1 MHISKLELKDIG
13 VFDHLVIEFG
23 RKLRADLADIHILTG
38 INGTGKSTILY
49 ALSGAIDDYS
59 IIKRFRNENSY
70 ISVHYEQKD
79 KTPFAVTLHSHERS
93 NDTNEIKM
101 YWQIHT
107 RQKDINKEPLDFLF
121 VGYSGYRTI
130 TSEKIESIK
139 EINEHPLSSTL
150 RFDRPTDSRLI
161 LQWIANTKAKIAF
174 SYQEGKTEDAKK
186 YEESIKKIES
196 SIEQITGCEVKFIF
210 HYKTMEVKI
219 KINKDE
225 LEFDLLPDGLKSII
239 SWIADLLILLDRVP
253 WKDDMDILD
262 RNLILFLDEIE
273 VHLHPAW
280 QRKILPVIQKLF
292 KNAQIF
298 IATHSPF
305 VAGSVE
311 HAWIYK
317 LDIENG
323 AGVLK
328 ERIETQAGKSYPSI
342 IDNIFGIDEYFDV
355 ETECQLDRFYNL
367 RSELLNGNMHNYDE
381 FVALARELAEKSV
394 EVRDIIGRE
403 LRQFSR
409 ITGKEVLL

>member
-23 RKLRADLADIHILTG
+23 RKLREDLADIHILTG

-49 ALSGAIDDYS
+49 ALAGAIDDYF

-70 ISVHYEQKD
+70 IAINYEKSNKKD
-79 KTPFAVTLHSHERS
+79 KTPCVVMLNSYERI
-93 NDTNEIKM
+93 NDIDEIKR
-101 YWQIHT
+101 YWQIYTLH
-107 RQKDINKEPLDFLF
+107 KDINKEPLDFLF
-121 VGYSGYRTI
+121 AGYSGYRTI

-139 EINEHPLSSTL
+139 EINEYPLSSTL
-150 RFDRPTDSRLI
+150 RFDMPTNSRLI

-196 SIEQITGCEVKFIF
+196 AIEQITDCKVKFIF

-219 KINKDE
+219 KINNDE

-239 SWIADLLILLDRVP
+239 SWIADLLILMDRVP

-342 IDNIFGIDEYFDV
+342 TDNIFGIE
-355 ETECQLDRFYNL
+355 
-367 RSELLNGNMHNYDE
+367 
-381 FVALARELAEKSV
+381 
-394 EVRDIIGRE
+394 
-403 LRQFSR
+403 R
-409 ITGKEVLL
+409 ITP